1 MSYRFRSGNNLFSV
15 FDHDMNVWVRL
26 RDEDRLRANTTAHVD
41 EH

>member
-15 FDHDMNVWVRL
+15 FDHDMNVRVCL
-26 RDEDRLRANTTAHVD
+26 RDEDGLCADATTHID